1 MRGALHRSITAR
13 SACTGPA
20 LAAAAAAAVTFRF
33 CGRLR
38 IGPTRTVFV
47 LFIEVSP

>member
-1 MRGALHRSITAR
+1 MIVYVV
-13 SACTGPA
+13 PA
-20 LAAAAAAAVTFRF
+20 LAAAAAAAVTSRL

-38 IGPTRTVFV
+38 IGPSRTVFV